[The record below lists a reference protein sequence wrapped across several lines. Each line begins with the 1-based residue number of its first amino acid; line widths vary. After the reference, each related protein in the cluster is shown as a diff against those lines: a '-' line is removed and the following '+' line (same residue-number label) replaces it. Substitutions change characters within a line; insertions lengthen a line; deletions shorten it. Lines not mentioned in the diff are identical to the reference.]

1 MKKKVLYLHGLES
14 SNTGSKIEFLHEQSD
29 LLAPLINYRDYDLE
43 QNLMG
48 MVESFQPDVI
58 IGSSMGGY
66 TALNLGNYFNIPVI
80 AFNPAIHSRSF
91 EPAFRKLVKQDPC
104 FNFTPVIVL
113 GLEDNI
119 IDSKKT
125 VEILEGADFTVQYEL
140 YPEMKHRIP
149 FEVFVD
155 IYNKYVNNAIQS

>member
-1 MKKKVLYLHGLES
+1 MKNKVLYLHGLES
-14 SNTGSKIEFLHEQSD
+14 SNTGSKVEFLHEQSD
-29 LLAPLINYRDYDLE
+29 LLAPLINYRDHDLE
-43 QNLMG
+43 QNLMD

-91 EPAFRKLVKQDPC
+91 EPTFRKLIEQDPR
-104 FNFTPVIVL
+104 FNFAYVI
-113 GLEDNI
+113 DP
-119 IDSKKT
+119 KKT
-125 VEILEGADFTVQYEL
+125 VEILEDAEFDIQYEL

-149 FEVFVD
+149 FNVFVD
-155 IYNKYVNNAIQS
+155 IYNKYVK

>member
-14 SNTGSKIEFLHEQSD
+14 SNMGSKVEFLHEQSD
-29 LLAPLINYRDYDLE
+29 VLAPLINYCDHDLE
-43 QNLMG
+43 QNLMD

-91 EPAFRKLVKQDPC
+91 EPVFKKLVEQDPC
-104 FNFTPVIVL
+104 FNFASVIVL
-113 GLEDNI
+113 GLKDSV
-119 IDSKKT
+119 IDPKKT
-125 VEILEGADFTVQYEL
+125 VEILEDAEFDIQYEL

-149 FEVFVD
+149 FDVFVD
-155 IYNKYVNNAIQS
+155 IYNKYVK